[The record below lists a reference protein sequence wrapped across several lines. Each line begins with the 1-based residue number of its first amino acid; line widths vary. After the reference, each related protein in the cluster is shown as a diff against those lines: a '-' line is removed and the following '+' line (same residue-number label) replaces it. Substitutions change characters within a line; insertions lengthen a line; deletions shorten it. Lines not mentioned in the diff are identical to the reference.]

1 MAKIRTS
8 EQLQQLFQERREIQ
22 QRKKEREKLKYKKAA
37 EQIQKQLQKKFKKEQ
52 QLKQQQ
58 QKEAEEEIIITIPIS
73 VQRWIEKQ
81 PSEEDL
87 YLTRQELQE
96 AEQRGE
102 GKINWNLWDELVEK
116 TKHKNDKNV
125 VGKGRYKAF

>member
-37 EQIQKQLQKKFKKEQ
+37 EQIKKQLQKKFEKEQ
-52 QLKQQQ
+52 QLKQQ
-58 QKEAEEEIIITIPIS
+58 QKEAEEEIIINIPIG

-116 TKHKNDKNV
+116 TKHKNHKNV

>member
-58 QKEAEEEIIITIPIS
+58 KEAEEEIIITIPIS

-102 GKINWNLWDELVEK
+102 GKINWSLWDELVEK